1 MITILH
7 NNRCGK
13 SRAALQYLESKGVA
27 FEVRNY
33 LENPLSEVEIED
45 LLSKL
50 DFPLA
55 APSANPFGSISPT
68 TAEHVA
74 NYFSNSLQMVLDG
87 GTCINGI
94 ESTIIGFENEEPFA
108 LATVGRISLPE
119 TPQKAIPLAGR

>member
-1 MITILH
+1 MINILH

-50 DFPLA
+50 DT
-55 APSANPFGSISPT
+55 SIHNIIRKNEDLWKENFSET
-68 TAEHVA
+68 TYSDSGLVSILA
-74 NYFSNSLQMVLDG
+74 NYPKLLQRPKEKKD
-87 GTCINGI
+87 N
-94 ESTIIGFENEEPFA
+94 
-108 LATVGRISLPE
+108 
-119 TPQKAIPLAGR
+119 KAILEREIEKLEKFL

>member
-50 DFPLA
+50 DT
-55 APSANPFGSISPT
+55 SIHNIIRKNEDLWKENFSET
-68 TAEHVA
+68 TYSDSGLVSILA
-74 NYFSNSLQMVLDG
+74 NYPKLLQRPIVIKDGNVVKNSWCFS
-87 GTCINGI
+87 
-94 ESTIIGFENEEPFA
+94 
-108 LATVGRISLPE
+108 
-119 TPQKAIPLAGR
+119 QK

>member
-50 DFPLA
+50 DT
-55 APSANPFGSISPT
+55 SIHNIIRKNEDLWKENFSET
-68 TAEHVA
+68 TYSDSGLVSILA
-74 NYFSNSLQMVLDG
+74 NYPKLLQRPIVIKD
-87 GTCINGI
+87 N
-94 ESTIIGFENEEPFA
+94 
-108 LATVGRISLPE
+108 
-119 TPQKAIPLAGR
+119 KAIIARDIEKLENFYKINEKRTRKGSLF

>member
-13 SRAALQYLESKGVA
+13 SRAALQFLESKGLQ

-50 DFPLA
+50 DT
-55 APSANPFGSISPT
+55 SIHNIIRKNEDLWKENFSET
-68 TAEHVA
+68 TYSDSGLVSILA
-74 NYFSNSLQMVLDG
+74 NYPKLLQRPIVIKD
-87 GTCINGI
+87 N
-94 ESTIIGFENEEPFA
+94 
-108 LATVGRISLPE
+108 
-119 TPQKAIPLAGR
+119 KAIIAREIEKLEKFL

>member
-13 SRAALQYLESKGVA
+13 SRTALQYLESKGVA

-50 DFPLA
+50 DT
-55 APSANPFGSISPT
+55 SIHNIIRKNEDLWKENFSET
-68 TAEHVA
+68 TYSDSGLVSILA
-74 NYFSNSLQMVLDG
+74 NYPKLLQRPIVIKD
-87 GTCINGI
+87 NK
-94 ESTIIGFENEEPFA
+94 TI
-108 LATVGRISLPE
+108 VS
-119 TPQKAIPLAGR
+119 

>member
-50 DFPLA
+50 DT
-55 APSANPFGSISPT
+55 SIHNIIRKNEDLWKENFSET
-68 TAEHVA
+68 TYSVSGLVSILA
-74 NYFSNSLQMVLDG
+74 NYPKLLQRPIVIKD
-87 GTCINGI
+87 N
-94 ESTIIGFENEEPFA
+94 
-108 LATVGRISLPE
+108 
-119 TPQKAIPLAGR
+119 KAIIAREIEKLEKFL

>member
-50 DFPLA
+50 DTF
-55 APSANPFGSISPT
+55 NT
-68 TAEHVA
+68 
-74 NYFSNSLQMVLDG
+74 
-87 GTCINGI
+87 
-94 ESTIIGFENEEPFA
+94 
-108 LATVGRISLPE
+108 
-119 TPQKAIPLAGR
+119 

>member
-13 SRAALQYLESKGVA
+13 SRAALQFLESKGVA

-50 DFPLA
+50 DTSIHNIIRKNEDLWKENFSETTYSDSGSTKFDITFPD
-55 APSANPFGSISPT
+55 ANGPFEEITEDWRVLSSSTTKLELKHVSGGDGSIDLLT
-68 TAEHVA
+68 
-74 NYFSNSLQMVLDG
+74 
-87 GTCINGI
+87 
-94 ESTIIGFENEEPFA
+94 FEKN
-108 LATVGRISLPE
+108 
-119 TPQKAIPLAGR
+119 